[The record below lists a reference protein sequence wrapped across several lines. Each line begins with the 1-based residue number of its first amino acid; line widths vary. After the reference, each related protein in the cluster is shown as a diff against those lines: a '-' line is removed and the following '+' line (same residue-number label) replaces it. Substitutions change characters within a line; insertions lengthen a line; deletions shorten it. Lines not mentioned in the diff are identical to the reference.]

1 MLLNATAKFVLPV
14 LAIAAAA
21 ALSFG
26 PQLHQAHAQGAV
38 MSQPNSG
45 GPGSPD
51 VVTVNDPEGPPP
63 NPKNIPFTLPKDI
76 KWNGRPGQ
84 QETAN
89 LYGNPNQP
97 GPYAILIK
105 WYPGNFSKPHTH
117 DKTRWIYVVSGT
129 WWVSSSS
136 VFDVRNTY
144 PLHAGS
150 ASVDEAGA
158 IHYDGARKGEKEPGV
173 ILLAGIGPVNSV
185 QVDESGKPRPPAP
198 AAAAAA
204 H

>member
-1 MLLNATAKFVLPV
+1 MKPIIQFGLPA
-14 LAIAAAA
+14 LAIMAGAAI
-21 ALSFG
+21 ALAPHSF
-26 PQLHQAHAQGAV
+26 AQGAQN
-38 MSQPNSG
+38 QPASG

-51 VVTVNDPEGPPP
+51 VVTVNDPAGAPPD
-63 NPKNIPFTLPKDI
+63 PKNIPFVLPKDI
-76 KWNGRPGQ
+76 KWTGRPGQ

-89 LYGNPNQP
+89 LYGDPTKP

-105 WYPGNFSKPHTH
+105 WYPGNFSRPHTH
-117 DKTRWIYVVSGT
+117 DKVRQIYVVSGT

-136 VFDVRNTY
+136 VFDVRKTY

-150 ASVDEAGA
+150 QSTDEAGA
-158 IHYDGARKGEKEPGV
+158 IHFDGARKGEKEPGV

-185 QVDESGKPRPPAP
+185 SVDENGKPIPRAP
-198 AAAAAA
+198 AAAAAPAA

>member
-1 MLLNATAKFVLPV
+1 LRTIAKFALPA
-14 LAIAAAA
+14 LAAGAAIAFASY
-21 ALSFG
+21 SF
-26 PQLHQAHAQGAV
+26 AQNAQN
-38 MSQPNSG
+38 QPASG

-51 VVTVNDPEGPPP
+51 VVTVNDPAGAPPD
-63 NPKNIPFTLPKDI
+63 PKNIPFVLPKDI
-76 KWNGRPGQ
+76 KWTGRPGQ

-105 WYPGNFSKPHTH
+105 WYPGNFSRPHTH
-117 DKTRWIYVVSGT
+117 DKVRNIYVVSGT

-136 VFDVRNTY
+136 VFDIRKTY

-150 ASVDEAGA
+150 VSTDEAGA
-158 IHYDGARKGEKEPGV
+158 IHFDGSRKGEKEPGI

-185 QVDESGKPRPPAP
+185 SVDESGKPIPRAAP
-198 AAAAAA
+198 AAAAAPAA

>member
-1 MLLNATAKFVLPV
+1 LKPILQFGLPA
-14 LAIAAAA
+14 LAIAAGAA
-21 ALSFG
+21 IAFA
-26 PQLHQAHAQGAV
+26 PQLHAQNAAQN
-38 MSQPNSG
+38 QPASG

-51 VVTVNDPEGPPP
+51 VVTVTDPAGPPP
-63 NPKNIPFTLPKDI
+63 NPKNIPFVLPKDI
-76 KWNGRPGQ
+76 KWTGRPGQ
-84 QETAN
+84 SETAN

-97 GPYAILIK
+97 GPYAVLIK
-105 WYPGNFSKPHTH
+105 WYPGNFSRPHTH

-136 VFDVRNTY
+136 VFDVRTTY

-150 ASVDEAGA
+150 TSVDEAGA
-158 IHYDGARKGEKEPGV
+158 IHFDGARKGEKEPGV

-185 QVDESGKPRPPAP
+185 QVDESGKPRPPAAAAP
-198 AAAAAA
+198 AA